1 MTSEYFFYS
10 NIKSLPW
17 FPKIRQINKS
27 SVFYVAHRHSG
38 AIYIFY
44 RDISG
49 WTCGFDAEKQNPNI
63 LIIISIFESNMAT
76 IVNCGDLHN
85 RRISVHSKSC
95 LLSCISSAFQN
106 RNMQIYIL
114 KELMHISC
122 K

>member
-38 AIYIFY
+38 AIYVFY

-85 RRISVHSKSC
+85 RRISVHSKSSVSFHVYLVHFKIETC
-95 LLSCISSAFQN
+95 K
-106 RNMQIYIL
+106 YIL